1 MELIL
6 TLTGLNLFV
15 KLLNKIKNKELRSFV
30 SFFLTA
36 VLGAGTNFVSQIPY
50 KSLFL
55 TLGYLDKPAFNLSVF
70 AGYLTATIVSFIP
83 AKVFAFSAKESGNSK
98 RESIKY
104 LIIAAVALGIQVG
117 ISSLT
122 LDYIANPLFSSSSL
136 FLREKGSHVVGM
148 GFSFFANYYG
158 HKFLTFRSTGV
169 YEKIK
174 ARSPR

>member
-1 MELIL
+1 MDSIL
-6 TLTGLNLFV
+6 KFSGLHLFV
-15 KLLNKIKNKELRSFV
+15 KLLSKIKNRELRNFI

-36 VLGAGTNFVSQIPY
+36 VLGAGTNFLSQIPY

-55 TLGYLDKPAFNLSVF
+55 SLGYQDKPAFNLSVF
-70 AGYLTATIVSFIP
+70 AGYLTATVVSFVP

-104 LIIAAVALGIQVG
+104 LIIAIVALGIQVG

-122 LDYIANPLFSSSSL
+122 LDYVANPFFASFSL
-136 FLREKGSHVVGM
+136 FLREKGSHLVGM

-158 HKFLTFRSTGV
+158 HKFLTFRSTGI
-169 YEKIK
+169 YDKIK
-174 ARSPR
+174 TRSAR

>member
-1 MELIL
+1 MEHIL
-6 TLTGLNLFV
+6 NLTGLTQFV
-15 KLLNKIKNKELRSFV
+15 KLLNKIKNKELRTFIT
-30 SFFLTA
+30 FFLTA
-36 VLGAGTNFVSQIPY
+36 VLGAGTNFVTQIPY

-55 TLGYLDKPAFNLSVF
+55 SLGYADKPAFNLSVF
-70 AGYLTATIVSFIP
+70 AGYLTATVVSFIP

-104 LIIAAVALGIQVG
+104 LIIAIVALGIQVG

-122 LDYIANPLFSSSSL
+122 LDYIANPFFSNFSL

-169 YEKIK
+169 YDKIK
-174 ARSPR
+174 ARSTR

>member
-1 MELIL
+1 MEHIL
-6 TLTGLNLFV
+6 NFTGINQFV
-15 KLLNKIKNKELRSFV
+15 NLLNKIKNKELRTFIT
-30 SFFLTA
+30 FFLTA
-36 VLGAGTNFVSQIPY
+36 VLGAGTNFVTQIPY

-55 TLGYLDKPAFNLSVF
+55 SLGYADKPAFNLSVF
-70 AGYLTATIVSFIP
+70 AGYLTATVVSFIP

-98 RESIKY
+98 RESVKY
-104 LIIAAVALGIQVG
+104 LIIAIVALGIQVG

-122 LDYIANPLFSSSSL
+122 LDYIANPFFSNFSL

-169 YEKIK
+169 YDKIK
-174 ARSPR
+174 ARSTR